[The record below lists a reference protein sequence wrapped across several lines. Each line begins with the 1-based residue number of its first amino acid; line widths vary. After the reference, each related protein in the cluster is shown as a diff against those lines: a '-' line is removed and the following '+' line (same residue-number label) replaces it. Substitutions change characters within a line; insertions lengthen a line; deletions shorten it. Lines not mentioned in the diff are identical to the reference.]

1 MSFGVAHF
9 AVGLSLIFLG
19 SGSVFAQTGAS
30 LGKPS
35 QRMSSLQKTAPL
47 KTTHEKPQ
55 RDPFPSRAAT
65 ADRSESQRHTAE
77 RSRVTDLAAEDRS
90 DQQSPDPKSGSPLL
104 AFPGRPFKTAVDKMN
119 DRVAAL
125 LASGQTLASTNT
137 PDKVD
142 GAKRDA
148 DPDRPTG
155 SVPSTDHRDPA
166 IGKRLAEANA
176 TASPESG
183 SGVASS
189 PKRVSNQRVAASPSM
204 SHDIISQAEFETLKS
219 HLRKPIGPLRRAWG
233 TLQATP
239 KGSVPRQSIDRTTS
253 PP

>member
-35 QRMSSLQKTAPL
+35 QRIASLQKTAPL
-47 KTTHEKPQ
+47 KMPHEKPQ
-55 RDPFPSRAAT
+55 RNPFPSRAAT
-65 ADRSESQRHTAE
+65 ADRSESQRHTTE
-77 RSRVTDLAAEDRS
+77 RSRVTDLAAGDRS
-90 DQQSPDPKSGSPLL
+90 EQQSPDPKSGLPLF

-119 DRVAAL
+119 DRVTAL
-125 LASGQTLASTNT
+125 LASGQTLASTNP
-137 PDKVD
+137 PDNGD

-166 IGKRLAEANA
+166 IGKRLAEASA
-176 TASPESG
+176 TASSESG
-183 SGVASS
+183 SGVASGS
-189 PKRVSNQRVAASPSM
+189 TRVSNQRVAASPSM
-204 SHDIISQAEFETLKS
+204 SHDIISQAELESLKS

-239 KGSVPRQSIDRTTS
+239 KGSVPRQSIDRATS

>member
-19 SGSVFAQTGAS
+19 SGSLFAQTGAS
-30 LGKPS
+30 LGKSS

-47 KTTHEKPQ
+47 KTPHEKPQ

-65 ADRSESQRHTAE
+65 ADRSESQRYTAE
-77 RSRVTDLAAEDRS
+77 RSRVTDLAAGDRS

-125 LASGQTLASTNT
+125 LASDQSPASTHP
-137 PDKVD
+137 PDDVE
-142 GAKRDA
+142 GGRRDA
-148 DPDRPTG
+148 DPDRPIG

-166 IGKRLAEANA
+166 IGKRLAEANT
-176 TASPESG
+176 TAPADSA
-183 SGVASS
+183 SGVASG
-189 PKRVSNQRVAASPSM
+189 PKRVNNQRVAASPSM
-204 SHDIISQAEFETLKS
+204 SHDIISQAEFEALKS